1 MIDSTI
7 GIERGGR
14 RRFGHALAL
23 LAVAGA
29 GLAAAAQAA
38 QVRTTS
44 STGLFTLQDGHSA
57 ALTLVE
63 TGGTSARPSAVVLE
77 LLGPGDQ
84 VIARRIAQLEPGR
97 PVRLSYDVPRAGGE
111 LIRARARVTTDET
124 NLASAPILTLE
135 VFNDQTLDAFAFETC
150 RMKFDPKGTG
160 GEVLGNCGGC
170 HTVSQFDR

>member
-7 GIERGGR
+7 GFERRGSGR
-14 RRFGHALAL
+14 AGRTLAL
-23 LAVAGA
+23 LVLAGA
-29 GLAAAAQAA
+29 GLAAAAHAA

-63 TGGTSARPSAVVLE
+63 TGGANARPSSVVLE
-77 LLGPGDQ
+77 LLGAGDQ
-84 VIARRIAQLEPGR
+84 VIARRVAQLEPGR
-97 PVRLSYDVPRAGGE
+97 PVRLSLGGLNSGGE
-111 LIRARARVTTDET
+111 LIRARARVTTSDA

-135 VFNDQTLDAFAFETC
+135 VFNDQTLDAFAVERC

-170 HTVSQFDR
+170 ETVSQLDR

>member
-7 GIERGGR
+7 GIECGR
-14 RRFGHALAL
+14 RGRSGRALVLLAL
-23 LAVAGA
+23 AGA

-38 QVRTTS
+38 QLRTTS

-63 TGGTSARPSAVVLE
+63 TGGTRARPSAVVLE
-77 LLGPGDQ
+77 LLGASDQ
-84 VIARRIAQLEPGR
+84 VIARKVAQLEPGR
-97 PVRLSYDVPRAGGE
+97 PVRLGLDGARSGGE
-111 LIRARARVTTDET
+111 LIRARARVTTDES

-135 VFNDQTLDAFAFETC
+135 VFNDQTLDAFAVERC

-170 HTVSQFDR
+170 ETVSELDR

>member
-7 GIERGGR
+7 GCERGGR
-14 RRFGHALAL
+14 RRSGRALAL
-23 LAVAGA
+23 LALAGA

-57 ALTLVE
+57 TLTLVE
-63 TGGTSARPSAVVLE
+63 TGGTSAQPSAVVIE
-77 LLGPGDQ
+77 LLGAGDQ
-84 VIARRIAQLEPGR
+84 VIARKVAQLEPGR
-97 PVRLSYDVPRAGGE
+97 PVRLSVAGPRSGGE
-111 LIRARARVTTDET
+111 LIRARARVTTSDA

-135 VFNDQTLDAFAFETC
+135 VHNDQTLDAFAVETC

-170 HTVSQFDR
+170 ETVSRFDR